1 MSKLSEKMAGWLLK
15 LAKKVDEKTV
25 DDKLIMPAAQ
35 LHFIDNPPI
44 ILYNEQT
51 VDKIHAQHMMS
62 EEQFRYARDIDI
74 DKLVSIRLAEG
85 ITDEIMKL
93 HKDEIKK
100 EEHTGTFGNQTLYSL
115 DVYVCKARRKETV

>member
-15 LAKKVDEKTV
+15 LAKKTDNSTYYRELSYIPPVPPVE
-25 DDKLIMPAAQ
+25 LITYDQ
-35 LHFIDNPPI
+35 WNI
-44 ILYNEQT
+44 
-51 VDKIHAQHMMS
+51 DKIHAQHMIS
-62 EEQFRYARDIDI
+62 EEQLKYIPDVNV
-74 DKLVSIRLAEG
+74 DKMIAIRLAEG

-115 DVYVCKARRKETV
+115 DVYVCKPRKKEGGI

>member
-15 LAKKVDEKTV
+15 LAKKTDNSTYYRELSYIPPVPPVE
-25 DDKLIMPAAQ
+25 LITYDQ
-35 LHFIDNPPI
+35 WNI
-44 ILYNEQT
+44 
-51 VDKIHAQHMMS
+51 DKIHAQHMIS
-62 EEQFRYARDIDI
+62 EEQLKYVSDINV
-74 DKLVSIRLAEG
+74 DKMVAIRLAEG

>member
-15 LAKKVDEKTV
+15 LAKKTDNSTYYRELSYIPPVPPVE
-25 DDKLIMPAAQ
+25 LITYDQ
-35 LHFIDNPPI
+35 WNI
-44 ILYNEQT
+44 
-51 VDKIHAQHMMS
+51 DKIHAQHMIS
-62 EEQFRYARDIDI
+62 EEQLKYIPDVNV
-74 DKLVSIRLAEG
+74 DKMIAIRLAEG

>member
-1 MSKLSEKMAGWLLK
+1 MSRLSEKVAGWLMN

-35 LHFIDNPPI
+35 LHFLDSPPI
-44 ILYNEQT
+44 ILYDEQRI
-51 VDKIHAQHMMS
+51 DKIHAQHMIS
-62 EEQFRYARDIDI
+62 EEQLKYIPDVNV
-74 DKLVSIRLAEG
+74 DKMITIRLAEG

>member
-1 MSKLSEKMAGWLLK
+1 MSKLSEKLAGWLMN
-15 LAKKVDEKTV
+15 LAKKTDNSTYYRELSYIPQVPPVE
-25 DDKLIMPAAQ
+25 LITYDQ
-35 LHFIDNPPI
+35 WNI
-44 ILYNEQT
+44 
-51 VDKIHAQHMMS
+51 DKIHAQHMIS
-62 EEQFRYARDIDI
+62 EEQLKYIPDVNV
-74 DKLVSIRLAEG
+74 DKMIAIRLAEG

>member
-15 LAKKVDEKTV
+15 LAKKTDNSTYYRELSYIPPVPPME
-25 DDKLIMPAAQ
+25 LISYDQ
-35 LHFIDNPPI
+35 WN
-44 ILYNEQT
+44 
-51 VDKIHAQHMMS
+51 VDKIHAQHMVS
-62 EEQFRYARDIDI
+62 DEQLKYIPDIDV
-74 DKLVSIRLAEG
+74 DKMISIRLAEG

-93 HKDEIKK
+93 HKDDIKK

>member
-1 MSKLSEKMAGWLLK
+1 MSKLREKMAGWFMK
-15 LAKKVDEKTV
+15 LAKKTDNSTYYRELSYVPQIPPVE
-25 DDKLIMPAAQ
+25 LISYDQ
-35 LHFIDNPPI
+35 WN
-44 ILYNEQT
+44 

-62 EEQFRYARDIDI
+62 EEQLRYIPDIDV
-74 DKLVSIRLAEG
+74 DKLVCIRLAEG

-115 DVYVCKARRKETV
+115 DVYVCKGKKKGDI